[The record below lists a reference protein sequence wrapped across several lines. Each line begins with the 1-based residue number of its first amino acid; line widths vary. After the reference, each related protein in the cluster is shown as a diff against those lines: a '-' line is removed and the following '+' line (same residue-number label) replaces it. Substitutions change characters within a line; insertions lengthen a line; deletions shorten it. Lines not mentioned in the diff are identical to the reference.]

1 LSLVFKE
8 ATIFCAWAALDPRPR
23 RSVLRQR
30 AEEPAQHAAA
40 VTARY
45 GADEEVHL
53 AQVDT

>member
-1 LSLVFKE
+1 MVFKE

-53 AQVDT
+53 AQVDP